1 MALAPIQSG
10 IEDTKTLE
18 FTNSS
23 PFDHNLI
30 SGVTGLFLFS
40 EIQRN
45 KGYSARATA
54 WTTQLRTAAC
64 NPCAPAGRAPL

>member
-40 EIQRN
+40 EIQR
-45 KGYSARATA
+45 YSARATA